1 MVSKSEFIE
10 SGGRIKW
17 EALIGTVIGGV
28 AFAVWDGI
36 IRFID
41 RSFDAVLS
49 LLNGFAEFTVEVIRV
64 RVGVLPRFVAS
75 SWEEASGLVDGAG
88 PLGFAVGI
96 GIVLV
101 TFYVVAEIRGWF

>member
-1 MVSKSEFIE
+1 MVSKGQFIE

-17 EALIGTVIGGV
+17 EALIGTVLGG
-28 AFAVWDGI
+28 ALFAVWDGV
-36 IRFID
+36 IRVID

-49 LLNGFAEFTVEVIRV
+49 LLNGLSEFIVQV
-64 RVGVLPRFVAS
+64 VGVLVGVFPRFVAR
-75 SWEEASGLVDGAG
+75 SWEQASGLVEGAG

-96 GIVLV
+96 GVVLV